1 MSYSLRTYTVWK
13 VSKCEVFS
21 GPYFS
26 AFGLNT
32 GKYVPEKIFGIEK
45 IRTRKNPYLDTFHAV
60 LYLVNGIQCFSKIL
74 RFRCLTEFWLRLS
87 HPLTLDDQ
95 YFFKLCKDHLI
106 NVRSSRPEVL
116 LKTGIIKNFAEFTGK
131 HLWQSLF
138 FKNVAGLRLRL
149 Y

>member
-13 VSKCEVFS
+13 MSKHGVFS
-21 GPYFS
+21 GP
-26 AFGLNT
+26 NT

-74 RFRCLTEFWLRLS
+74 RLRCLTEFWLRLS

-106 NVRSSRPEVL
+106 NVRSSRPDVL
-116 LKTGIIKNFAEFTGK
+116 LKTGILKNFAKFTGK
-131 HLWQSLF
+131 HLCQSLL
-138 FKNVAGLRLRL
+138 FKNVAGLRLQL